1 MVVPIRHLAYCPE
14 GGMLS
19 RCSHAFL
26 SPEFKTGEWNRMWG
40 FNMEELSC
48 SDIVPSG
55 KQAGTCLLSTS
66 TENSP

>member
-1 MVVPIRHLAYCPE
+1 MR
-14 GGMLS
+14 S

-26 SPEFKTGEWNRMWG
+26 SPEFKTGEWNRIWG

-55 KQAGTCLLSTS
+55 EQAVTCVLSTS
-66 TENSP
+66 TENSLYRWLSVF